1 MMELRTFTACQVKNK
16 PDLAQL
22 ANFSISPSARDLLA
36 SFVLTQFY
44 NWLLVLLKHEHQ
56 LRTSLPR
63 CSTHETVR
71 EVLLFRG
78 PKTQGIA
85 MTIRHMESSHK
96 HESH

>member
-1 MMELRTFTACQVKNK
+1 
-16 PDLAQL
+16 
-22 ANFSISPSARDLLA
+22 
-36 SFVLTQFY
+36 
-44 NWLLVLLKHEHQ
+44 VLLKHEHQ